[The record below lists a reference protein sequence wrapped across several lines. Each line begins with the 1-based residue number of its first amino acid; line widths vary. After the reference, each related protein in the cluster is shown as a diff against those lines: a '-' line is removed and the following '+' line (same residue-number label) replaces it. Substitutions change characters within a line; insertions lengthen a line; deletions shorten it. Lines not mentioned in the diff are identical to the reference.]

1 MYFYFI
7 LKVFRGGRGQL
18 FHLSGELFSMFFLFF
33 FKASL
38 FHVDLEMTSRGDECP
53 GVCLSTA
60 WLIYGILQSPPLHV
74 TTLLLGVVGEGLFWK
89 YSGKV
94 VLSSVFVGVSL
105 RKDRL
110 PMRPFHEDHSA
121 SYLSFLLYPPKSN
134 FRHLCFNFDI
144 FLKKRFCFSL
154 LVFKG

>member
-1 MYFYFI
+1 M
-7 LKVFRGGRGQL
+7 
-18 FHLSGELFSMFFLFF
+18 
-33 FKASL
+33 
-38 FHVDLEMTSRGDECP
+38 DLETTSRGDKCP

-74 TTLLLGVVGEGLFWK
+74 STLLLGVVGEGLFWK

-134 FRHLCFNFDI
+134 FRPLSFNFDI
-144 FLKKRFCFSL
+144 VLKKLFVFLCWFSKDEWRNEL
-154 LVFKG
+154 CYTVNTVSLELPVSVSQSPLEYTSRTRL

>member
-1 MYFYFI
+1 M
-7 LKVFRGGRGQL
+7 
-18 FHLSGELFSMFFLFF
+18 
-33 FKASL
+33 
-38 FHVDLEMTSRGDECP
+38 
-53 GVCLSTA
+53 STA

-74 TTLLLGVVGEGLFWK
+74 STLLLGVVGEGLFWK

-134 FRHLCFNFDI
+134 FRPLSFNFDI
-144 FLKKRFCFSL
+144 VLKKLFVFLCWFSKDEWRNEL
-154 LVFKG
+154 CYTVNTVSLELPVSVSQSPLEYTSRTRL

>member
-1 MYFYFI
+1 M
-7 LKVFRGGRGQL
+7 
-18 FHLSGELFSMFFLFF
+18 
-33 FKASL
+33 
-38 FHVDLEMTSRGDECP
+38 DLETTSRGDKCP

-74 TTLLLGVVGEGLFWK
+74 STLLLGVVGEGLFWK

-94 VLSSVFVGVSL
+94 VLSSVFGVSL

-134 FRHLCFNFDI
+134 FRPLSFNFD
-144 FLKKRFCFSL
+144 FFFEKTLFFFVGFQRMNGEMNCATL
-154 LVFKG
+154 

>member
-1 MYFYFI
+1 MP
-7 LKVFRGGRGQL
+7 RG
-18 FHLSGELFSMFFLFF
+18 
-33 FKASL
+33 
-38 FHVDLEMTSRGDECP
+38 
-53 GVCLSTA
+53 LSTA

-74 TTLLLGVVGEGLFWK
+74 STLLLGVVGEGLFWK

-134 FRHLCFNFDI
+134 FRPLSFNFDI
-144 FLKKRFCFSL
+144 VLKKLFCFSL

>member
-1 MYFYFI
+1 M
-7 LKVFRGGRGQL
+7 
-18 FHLSGELFSMFFLFF
+18 
-33 FKASL
+33 
-38 FHVDLEMTSRGDECP
+38 DLETTSRGDKCP

-74 TTLLLGVVGEGLFWK
+74 STLLLGVVGEGLFWK
-89 YSGKV
+89 YNGKV

-110 PMRPFHEDHSA
+110 PMRPFHDDHSA

-134 FRHLCFNFDI
+134 CRPLSFNFDI
-144 FLKKRFCFSL
+144 VLKKLFCFSL
-154 LVFKG
+154 LVFKGWMAKWTVLHCEHSVFRASCKCFPVSSWIYEQDQIIVV

>member
-1 MYFYFI
+1 M
-7 LKVFRGGRGQL
+7 
-18 FHLSGELFSMFFLFF
+18 
-33 FKASL
+33 
-38 FHVDLEMTSRGDECP
+38 DLETTSRGDKCP
-53 GVCLSTA
+53 GVCLSMA

-74 TTLLLGVVGEGLFWK
+74 STLLLGVVGEGLFWK

-134 FRHLCFNFDI
+134 FRPLSFNFDI
-144 FLKKRFCFSL
+144 VLKKLFVFLCWFSKDEWRNEL
-154 LVFKG
+154 CYTVNTVSLELPVSVSQSPLEYTSRTRL